1 MFSPSPCARKAFAAG
16 AAATGTL
23 AGKVA
28 RCVSEGNTRPA
39 EASGKTTRAVPPG
52 VNAAARA
59 NGRGVVVLAARSGQ
73 GGNAYPLWRI
83 RSASHGGPRST
94 GTGTIC
100 HPGQCR
106 VPDETGTG
114 C

>member
-23 AGKVA
+23 AGKMA
-28 RCVSEGNTRPA
+28 CCVSAGNIRPA
-39 EASGKTTRAVPPG
+39 EASGKTTRAVLPG

-59 NGRGVVVLAARSGQ
+59 NGHGLVVLAARSGQ
-73 GGNAYPLWRI
+73 GGNAYPLWRT
-83 RSASHGGPRST
+83 RSARTGGPRST
-94 GTGTIC
+94 GMGTIC
-100 HPGQCR
+100 HPGQGR
-106 VPDETGTG
+106 VPDETGAG